1 MHEFTG
7 TSYLALQR
15 DPEYLDLVREGI
27 ALYGV
32 NNPISRLSDED
43 FSELDRA
50 EGIIADE
57 LGCEA
62 ACLLS
67 SGYLAGTAV
76 QNALFG
82 RGRREGKL
90 LVWAKNHH
98 PCLRNEQA
106 DREVQISED
115 AGPTMAE
122 MSETLNRT
130 GWYAFFN
137 SVNSF
142 SGQSEH
148 AALSQVARNADACV
162 IDISHSMFLWD
173 HRPLLKN
180 PGGRI
185 VFAGSLGKA
194 SAFPAGFLAGDKETI
209 KFLRQRPEYTA
220 GSCPARCVAFAF
232 NRSGSLR
239 AERRTRLTALMTEFE
254 KQAEIERD
262 ALFPVYNLG
271 VDCKER
277 YAEALQAGIKL
288 SFLPY
293 PTANSASHLRLVMN
307 AASKADS
314 IKLVLTLIQSWNYRF
329 PKRIGYA
336 DEWTVRDPSHCP
348 QTH

>member
-15 DPEYLDLVREGI
+15 DPAYLDLVREGMS
-27 ALYGV
+27 LYGV

-50 EGIIADE
+50 EGIIASE

-62 ACLLS
+62 ACLFS

-76 QNALFG
+76 QNALVN
-82 RGRREGKL
+82 RGRSEGKL
-90 LVWAKNHH
+90 LAWAQNHH

-106 DREVQISED
+106 DLEVPICGN
-115 AGPTMAE
+115 AMAE
-122 MSETLNRT
+122 MTKMAAALSKT

-148 AALSQVARNADACV
+148 AALSQVAKHADICV
-162 IDISHSMFLWD
+162 IDISHSMYLWD
-173 HRPLLKN
+173 HRPLLKT

-185 VFAGSLGKA
+185 IFAGSLGKA

-209 KFLRQRPEYTA
+209 DNLRQRPEYTA
-220 GSCPARCVAFAF
+220 GSCPARCMAFAF

-239 AERRTRLTALMTEFE
+239 AERGKHLTTLMTEFE
-254 KQAEIERD
+254 KRAGIERD

-271 VDCKER
+271 VDCEDR
-277 YAEALQAGIKL
+277 YAEALRAGIKL

-293 PTANSASHLRLVMN
+293 PTAKSASHLRLVIN
-307 AASKADS
+307 ASSGANGVE
-314 IKLVLTLIQSWNYRF
+314 LVLNLIQSWNHRF
-329 PKRIGYA
+329 SKRTNYEDA
-336 DEWTVRDPSHCP
+336 WTVRGPFASPPNH
-348 QTH
+348 